1 MVHGPEFYNRRKGF
15 EFGRKKGE
23 PKTIPG
29 VKVENRIGVQ
39 APASAV
45 WEVLHDVAAWP
56 TWNPLYTKVS
66 GMMRIGERLTL
77 TRAVPGR
84 PEETLDATVV
94 DWTPNE
100 LLHTKRTLLGGFV
113 TSIGYWE
120 IDVLD
125 EEASVFS
132 NGELFMGLLAS
143 WHVRRSRR
151 ALRQGYALMGEA
163 LKAKV
168 EVQWRERPGSPT
180 SVGS

>member
-29 VKVENRIGVQ
+29 VKVENRIGVR

-45 WEVLHDVAAWP
+45 WEALRDVDAWP
-56 TWNPLYTKVS
+56 SWNPLYTKVS
-66 GMMRIGERLTL
+66 GMMRIGEHLSL

-84 PEETLDATVV
+84 GEETLDTTVL

-100 LLHTKRTLLGGFV
+100 LLHARRTLLGGFV
-113 TSIGYWE
+113 TSVCYWE

-125 EEASVFS
+125 EEASVFA

-163 LKAKV
+163 LKARV
-168 EVQWRERPGSPT
+168 EAQWRDRAGSPT